1 VLLVYVTLLSFLLKS
16 ESGLN
21 ELAGFAPNLGA
32 NYIELGAYAADS
44 PREVICY
51 LTVRDIVRS
60 PFPFSQSQAL
70 TA

>member
-1 VLLVYVTLLSFLLKS
+1 MWSLLSFLPKS

-21 ELAGFAPNLGA
+21 DLAFPILGA
-32 NYIELGAYAADS
+32 NYIELGAYAADN
-44 PREVICY
+44 PWEVISY

-60 PFPFSQSQAL
+60 IFPFAQPQAL